1 MTLKQELRMT
11 RQFSSPEEELN
22 LNLQRTVG
30 LLSRPMLQFLKKHG
44 LSPAQ
49 YNILRILRG
58 QPDGGLPCRQIG
70 LRMVTREPDVTR
82 LLDRLEKDGLVS
94 RERSD
99 TDRRVVTISITKAGR
114 SLLAGLDEP
123 MRVVHKESLGHLTRV
138 EIRELNRLLV
148 KARQP
153 FLEGDNDD

>member
-1 MTLKQELRMT
+1 MTLRQELRMT

-30 LLSRPMLQFLKKHG
+30 LLSRPMLQFLKTHG

-58 QPDGGLPCRQIG
+58 QPDGSLPCRQIG

-82 LLDRLEKDGLVS
+82 LLDRLEKDGLVT
-94 RERSD
+94 RLRSD
-99 TDRRVVTISITKAGR
+99 ADRRVVRISITAAGQ
-114 SLLAGLDEP
+114 SLLTGLDEP
-123 MRVVHKESLGHLTRV
+123 MRAIHKESLGHLTRAD
-138 EIRELNRLLV
+138 IRELNRLLV

-153 FLEGDNDD
+153 FLEEENDD

>member
-1 MTLKQELRMT
+1 MALKQELRMS
-11 RQFSSPEEELN
+11 RDFSSPEEELN

-30 LLSRPMLQFLKKHG
+30 LLGRPLQRFLKSHG

-58 QPDGGLPCRQIG
+58 QPDGQLPCRQIG
-70 LRMVTREPDVTR
+70 QRMVTREPDVTR

-94 RERSD
+94 RVRSD
-99 TDRRVVTISITKAGR
+99 TDRRVVRISITARARGV
-114 SLLAGLDEP
+114 LDTLDEP
-123 MRVVHKESLGHLTRV
+123 MQRLHRESLGHLARA

-153 FLEGDNDD
+153 FLEGDQHE

>member
-1 MTLKQELRMT
+1 MTLQQELRMK
-11 RQFSSPEEELN
+11 REFSSPEEELN

-30 LLSRPMLQFLKKHG
+30 LLSKPVFGLLKAHG

-58 QPDGGLPCRQIG
+58 QADGRLPCRQIG

-82 LLDRLEKDGLVS
+82 LLDRLEKDGLAQ
-94 RERSD
+94 RLRSD
-99 TDRRVVTISITKAGR
+99 ADRRVVMISITAAGLR
-114 SLLAGLDEP
+114 LLASLDEP
-123 MRVVHKESLGHLTRV
+123 MRQIHRDSLGHLARA

-153 FLEGDNDD
+153 YLEGDDHE

>member
-1 MTLKQELRMT
+1 MTLQQELRMT
-11 RQFSSPEEELN
+11 RKFSSPEEELN

-30 LLSRPMLQFLKKHG
+30 LLSRPMLRYVKAHG

-58 QPDGGLPCRQIG
+58 QADGRLPCRQIG

-82 LLDRLEKDGLVS
+82 LLDRLEKDGLVD
-94 RERSD
+94 RVRSD
-99 TDRRVVTISITKAGR
+99 TDRRVVLISITAAARK
-114 SLLAGLDEP
+114 LLAELDEP
-123 MRVVHKESLGHLTRV
+123 MRQIHRDSLGHLTRA
-138 EIRELNRLLV
+138 EIREMNRLLV

-153 FLEGDNDD
+153 LLEGEDNE

>member
-1 MTLKQELRMT
+1 MALKQELRMT
-11 RQFSSPEEELN
+11 RKFSSPEEELN

-30 LLSRPMLQFLKKHG
+30 LLGKPLLRFLKGHG

-70 LRMVTREPDVTR
+70 ARMVTREPDVTR
-82 LLDRLEKDGLVS
+82 LLERLVQDGLVA
-94 RERSD
+94 RDRSD
-99 TDRRVVTISITKAGR
+99 EDRRVVRITITPAGLK
-114 SLLAGLDEP
+114 LLARLDEP
-123 MRVVHKESLGHLTRV
+123 MQRIHRESLGHLARA
-138 EIRELNRLLV
+138 EITELNRLLV

-153 FLEGDNDD
+153 FLEGDKHD

>member
-1 MTLKQELRMT
+1 MTLREELRMT
-11 RQFSSPEEELN
+11 RSFSSPEEELN

-30 LLSRPMLQFLKKHG
+30 LLGKPLFRFLKAHG
-44 LSPAQ
+44 LSLAQ

-58 QPDGGLPCRQIG
+58 QPGRRLPCRQIG

-82 LLDRLEKDGLVS
+82 LLDRLEKDGLV
-94 RERSD
+94 ERVRSES
-99 TDRRVVTISITKAGR
+99 DRRVVMISITSAGLE
-114 SLLAGLDEP
+114 LLASLDEP
-123 MRVVHKESLGHLTRV
+123 MRLIHKESLGHLARV

-153 FLEGDNDD
+153 FLEGEDHE

>member
-1 MTLKQELRMT
+1 MTLREELRMT
-11 RQFSSPEEELN
+11 RNFSSPEEELN

-30 LLSRPMLQFLKKHG
+30 LLGKPLSRFLKANG
-44 LSPAQ
+44 LSLAQ

-58 QPDGGLPCRQIG
+58 QPGRQLPCRQIG

-82 LLDRLEKDGLVS
+82 LLDRLEQDGLVG
-94 RERSD
+94 RDRSEA
-99 TDRRVVTISITKAGR
+99 DRRVVMTSITKAGLD
-114 SLLAGLDEP
+114 LLASLDEP
-123 MRVVHKESLGHLTRV
+123 MSRVHKDSLGHLTRA

-153 FLEGDNDD
+153 FLEGEDDA

>member
-1 MTLKQELRMT
+1 MTLKQELRMS
-11 RQFSSPEEELN
+11 RDFSSPEEELN

-30 LLSRPMLQFLKKHG
+30 LLGRPLQRFLRSHG

-58 QPDGGLPCRQIG
+58 QPDGQLPCRQIG
-70 LRMVTREPDVTR
+70 QRMVTREPDVTR
-82 LLDRLEKDGLVS
+82 LLDRLEKDGLVC
-94 RERSD
+94 RVRSD
-99 TDRRVVTISITKAGR
+99 ADRRVVRISITPSAR
-114 SLLAGLDEP
+114 ELLAALDEP
-123 MRVVHKESLGHLTRV
+123 MRRLHRDALGHLARA

-153 FLEGDNDD
+153 FLEGDADD

>member
-1 MTLKQELRMT
+1 MTLRQELRMT

-30 LLSRPMLQFLKKHG
+30 LLGRPMLQFLKAHG

-58 QPDGGLPCRQIG
+58 QPDGSLPCRQIG

-82 LLDRLEKDGLVS
+82 LLDRLEKDGLVA

-99 TDRRVVTISITKAGR
+99 ADRRVVRISITATGR

-123 MRVVHKESLGHLTRV
+123 MRAIHRDSLGHLTRA

-153 FLEGDNDD
+153 FLEGQNDE

>member
-1 MTLKQELRMT
+1 MTLREELRMT
-11 RQFSSPEEELN
+11 RKFSSPEEELN

-30 LLSRPMLQFLKKHG
+30 LLGKPLYRFLKTHG
-44 LSPAQ
+44 LSLAQ

-58 QPDGGLPCRQIG
+58 QPERRLPCRQIG

-82 LLDRLEKDGLVS
+82 LLDRLEEDGLVG
-94 RERSD
+94 RERSEA
-99 TDRRVVTISITKAGR
+99 DRRVVMISITKAGLE
-114 SLLAGLDEP
+114 LLASLDEP
-123 MRVVHKESLGHLTRV
+123 MRDIHKDSLGHLSRA

-153 FLEGDNDD
+153 FLEGDDHE

>member
-1 MTLKQELRMT
+1 MT

-30 LLSRPMLQFLKKHG
+30 LLSRPMLQFLKTHG

-58 QPDGGLPCRQIG
+58 QPDGSLPCRQIG

-94 RERSD
+94 RLRSD
-99 TDRRVVTISITKAGR
+99 TDRRVVRISITTTGL

-123 MRVVHKESLGHLTRV
+123 MRAIHTESLGHLTRA
-138 EIRELNRLLV
+138 EIREMNRLLV

-153 FLEGDNDD
+153 FLEVENDD

>member
-11 RQFSSPEEELN
+11 RKFSSPEEELN

-30 LLSRPMLQFLKKHG
+30 LLSRPMLRFLKAHG

-58 QPDGGLPCRQIG
+58 QTDGQLACSQIG

-82 LLDRLEKDGLVS
+82 LLDRLEKDGLVG
-94 RERSD
+94 RVRSD
-99 TDRRVVTISITKAGR
+99 TDRRVVRISITTAGR
-114 SLLAGLDEP
+114 SLLVELDEP
-123 MRVVHKESLGHLTRV
+123 MRQIHRNSLGHLTRA
-138 EIRELNRLLV
+138 EIREMNRLLV

-153 FLEGDNDD
+153 FLEGDDDD

>member
-1 MTLKQELRMT
+1 MTLKQELRMS
-11 RQFSSPEEELN
+11 RDFSSPEEELS

-30 LLSRPMLQFLKKHG
+30 LLGRPVQRFLKAHG

-58 QPDGGLPCRQIG
+58 QPDGQLPCRQIG
-70 LRMVTREPDVTR
+70 QRMVTREPDVTR

-94 RERSD
+94 RVRSD
-99 TDRRVVTISITKAGR
+99 TDRRVVRISITATAR
-114 SLLAGLDEP
+114 ELLTTLDEP
-123 MRVVHKESLGHLTRV
+123 MRRLHRESLGHLART

-153 FLEGDNDD
+153 FLEGDPDE

>member
-11 RQFSSPEEELN
+11 RKFSSPEEELN

-30 LLSRPMLQFLKKHG
+30 LLSRPLLRFLKAHG

-58 QPDGGLPCRQIG
+58 QTDGQLACRQIG
-70 LRMVTREPDVTR
+70 LRMVTRDPDVTR
-82 LLDRLEKDGLVS
+82 LLDRLEKDGLVG
-94 RERSD
+94 RVRSD
-99 TDRRVVTISITKAGR
+99 TDRRVVRISITKAGR
-114 SLLAGLDEP
+114 SLLAELDEP
-123 MRVVHKESLGHLTRV
+123 MRQIHRDSLGHLTRA
-138 EIRELNRLLV
+138 EIREMNRLLV

-153 FLEGDNDD
+153 FLEGDDDD

>member
-1 MTLKQELRMT
+1 MALKQELRMT
-11 RQFSSPEEELN
+11 RKFSSPEEELN

-30 LLSRPMLQFLKKHG
+30 LLSKPLLRFLKGHG

-70 LRMVTREPDVTR
+70 ARMVTREPDVTR
-82 LLDRLEKDGLVS
+82 LLDRLEEDRLVE
-94 RERSD
+94 RVRSD
-99 TDRRVVTISITKAGR
+99 EDRRVVRITITEAGLDFLKR
-114 SLLAGLDEP
+114 LDEP
-123 MRVVHKESLGHLTRV
+123 MRRIHRESLGHLTRA
-138 EIRELNRLLV
+138 EISELNRLLV

-153 FLEGDNDD
+153 FLEGDGHE

>member
-11 RQFSSPEEELN
+11 RKFGSPEEELN

-30 LLSRPMLQFLKKHG
+30 LLSRPLLRFLKSHG

-58 QPDGGLPCRQIG
+58 QADGGLPCRQIG

-82 LLDRLEKDGLVS
+82 LLDRLEKDGLVT
-94 RERSD
+94 RVRSD
-99 TDRRVVTISITKAGR
+99 TDRRVVRISITKAGR
-114 SLLAGLDEP
+114 SLLGGLDEP
-123 MRVVHKESLGHLTRV
+123 MGQLHRDSLGHLTRA

-153 FLEGDNDD
+153 FLEGDDDD

>member
-1 MTLKQELRMT
+1 MTLRQELRMT

-30 LLSRPMLQFLKKHG
+30 LLGRPMLQFLKTHE

-58 QPDGGLPCRQIG
+58 QPDGSLPCRQIG

-82 LLDRLEKDGLVS
+82 LLDRLEKDGLVT
-94 RERSD
+94 RLRLD
-99 TDRRVVTISITKAGR
+99 TDRRVVRISITATGL
-114 SLLAGLDEP
+114 SLLARLDDP
-123 MRVVHKESLGHLTRV
+123 MRAIHKESLGHLSRAD
-138 EIRELNRLLV
+138 IRELNRLLV

-153 FLEGDNDD
+153 FLEVENDD

>member
-1 MTLKQELRMT
+1 MALRQELRMT
-11 RQFSSPEEELN
+11 RKFSSPEEELN

-30 LLSRPMLQFLKKHG
+30 LLSKPLLQFLKGHR

-70 LRMVTREPDVTR
+70 ARMVTREPDVTR
-82 LLDRLEKDGLVS
+82 LLDRLETDRLVE
-94 RERSD
+94 RVRSD
-99 TDRRVVTISITKAGR
+99 EDRRVVRITITAAGLA
-114 SLLAGLDEP
+114 LLKELDEP
-123 MRVVHKESLGHLTRV
+123 MRRLHRESLGHLARA
-138 EIRELNRLLV
+138 EINELNRLLV

-153 FLEGDNDD
+153 FLEGDGHE

>member
-11 RQFSSPEEELN
+11 RGFSSPEEELN

-30 LLSRPMLQFLKKHG
+30 LLSRPMLRFLKAHG

-58 QPDGGLPCRQIG
+58 QTDGQLACSQIG

-82 LLDRLEKDGLVS
+82 LLDRLEKDGLVG
-94 RERSD
+94 RVRSD
-99 TDRRVVTISITKAGR
+99 TDRRVVRISITKAGR
-114 SLLAGLDEP
+114 SLLAELDEP
-123 MRVVHKESLGHLTRV
+123 MRQIHRDSLGHLTRA
-138 EIRELNRLLV
+138 EIREMNRLLV

-153 FLEGDNDD
+153 FLEGDDDD

>member
-1 MTLKQELRMT
+1 MTLREELRMS
-11 RQFSSPEEELN
+11 RNFSSPEEELN

-30 LLSRPMLQFLKKHG
+30 LLGKPLFRFLKAHG
-44 LSPAQ
+44 LSLAQ

-58 QPDGGLPCRQIG
+58 QPGRRLPCRQIG

-82 LLDRLEKDGLVS
+82 LLDRLERDGLV
-94 RERSD
+94 ERDRSQA
-99 TDRRVVTISITKAGR
+99 DRRVVMISITSAGLE
-114 SLLAGLDEP
+114 LLASLDEP
-123 MRVVHKESLGHLTRV
+123 MRLIHKESLGHLARA

-153 FLEGDNDD
+153 FLEGEDHE